1 MADADPAKN
10 APSPPVDQA
19 PVKAAPAPVAARKV
33 EPQKEIAFQEHGW
46 KMMTYDCIAP
56 IGVTPDDVVKRD
68 YWAHVSASRLRTMTK
83 IYIMA
88 DDRSWYGE
96 LIVWQTY
103 TNGAAVSWVSGP
115 HHMTSIPALREESEF
130 EIFDGGLTKAW
141 SVRRKRDGRV
151 FIEGKTSAQEADAAL
166 RDWLKAQ
173 GSRRAA

>member
-1 MADADPAKN
+1 MAD
-10 APSPPVDQA
+10 PVSEKSA
-19 PVKAAPAPVAARKV
+19 PVVTPPQVAARKV
-33 EPQKEIAFQEHGW
+33 DPQNEISFHEHGW
-46 KMMTYDCIAP
+46 KQMAYDCIAAT
-56 IGVTPDDVVKRD
+56 GVMPEDVVKRE
-68 YWAHVSASRLRTMTK
+68 YWAHVSQRALRTMTK

-103 TNGAAVSWVSGP
+103 SNGAAVSWVSGP
-115 HHMTSIPALREESEF
+115 HHMSRVPALREESEF

-141 SVRRKRDGRV
+141 SVRRKKDGRV

-173 GSRRAA
+173 GSNRRAA